1 MNLSFRNKPRVSE
14 SSGKQV
20 TLTINERPGTGKA
33 IFKVKNS
40 RHATGVSYT
49 TEDRPGGLPSP
60 TYLLQTENEE
70 ARAKA
75 EEEEAKI
82 RAATSAIKNVIK
94 LFDRDSTHHSHTRLV
109 QEATQDFPAHAKSM
123 EDSREL
129 AADMGASEHHAEVAH
144 AQNLDRA
151 RASAEALSQQNVPYL
166 SSSKTGPESP
176 PPNYAVVSMSDSKD
190 WKSLAHTLATQLK
203 SVLNHMEDR
212 EKENRNEKERIQEE
226 MMLMAQRKMMGI
238 GREDDEGPDDDDDD
252 DDDEMSNM
260 DEMEKRRHSV
270 SIPQERTT
278 IRNLP
283 RNSRLTDQKSYQE
296 KPRRKSNGLHLA
308 HRAAKILSRL
318 EIRYKSKRQKR
329 RLTS

>member
-40 RHATGVSYT
+40 HHATGVSYT

-60 TYLLQTENEE
+60 TYLLQTEHEE

-109 QEATQDFPAHAKSM
+109 QEATQDFPADAKSM

-129 AADMGASEHHAEVAH
+129 AADMGASEYHAEVAH

-166 SSSKTGPESP
+166 SSSKTGPGSP

-296 KPRRKSNGLHLA
+296 KPRRKSNGLHSA